1 MPGFLKKRG
10 VIIAAVLI
18 VVGIIYVVNVNN
30 KAADNG
36 GSPNGAAAVM
46 GGTGCQVT
54 ITADVLN
61 VRSLPDAHSQIVG
74 KFNRN
79 AKTDAQ
85 PVVQNGFRKLADD
98 KWVSA
103 EYAQPVAGSNC
114 G

>member
-18 VVGIIYVVNVNN
+18 VVGIIYVVNQNN
-30 KAADNG
+30 KSAGDG

-61 VRSLPDAHSQIVG
+61 VRATPDEHGKIVG
-74 KFNRN
+74 KFNRD

-98 KWVSA
+98 KWVAA
-103 EYAQPVAGSNC
+103 EFARPVSGSNC